1 MVNNRHILI
10 IILQI
15 MTLYNIALLGWEVKQ
30 IGMGQYE
37 LSKNI
42 VDIENYENFD
52 LHIFINSVI
61 N

>member
-1 MVNNRHILI
+1 MINNRHILI
-10 IILQI
+10 VIIQI
-15 MTLYNIALLGWEVKQ
+15 MTLYNIALLGWEVKK
-30 IGMGQYE
+30 IGSGQYE

-52 LHIFINSVI
+52 LHIFINNVI